1 MFTPIEKISNLQ
13 EFKKNIF
20 NGKIF
25 VFQKSKTSNE
35 LVTQIKKKVQV
46 IYEGELEKI
55 HYLKN
60 SEDISK
66 DIVSKL
72 KNHETFRKLFTN
84 FLNEIGYNKG
94 GTFWDRFVVRVAPA
108 ENNLPYREASRIN
121 IHRDTWGTN
130 LYQQINWWAPVSNV
144 EEKNTMIF
152 YPDYFDVPVKNTT
165 STWDLNI
172 YLANRKKG
180 DFSYP
185 SAPQLKEDLPSNIN
199 KIPVTIKPGEILC
212 FSGAHLHS
220 SSKEKS
226 ENTRISFE
234 IRTICDNDL
243 NSSAQAPNVDCDL
256 QWKFPKIF
264 KKINDNSPLK
274 ITS

>member
-1 MFTPIEKISNLQ
+1 MCIRDS
-13 EFKKNIF
+13 
-20 NGKIF
+20 
-25 VFQKSKTSNE
+25 
-35 LVTQIKKKVQV
+35 
-46 IYEGELEKI
+46 
-55 HYLKN
+55 
-60 SEDISK
+60 ISK

-72 KNHETFRKLFTN
+72 KNHEDFRKLFSN
-84 FLNEIGYNKG
+84 FLYEIGYNKG

-185 SAPQLKEDLPSNIN
+185 SAPQLKEDLPSNIK

-234 IRTICDNDL
+234 IRTICENDL

>member
-1 MFTPIEKISNLQ
+1 
-13 EFKKNIF
+13 
-20 NGKIF
+20 
-25 VFQKSKTSNE
+25 
-35 LVTQIKKKVQV
+35 
-46 IYEGELEKI
+46 
-55 HYLKN
+55 
-60 SEDISK
+60 
-66 DIVSKL
+66 
-72 KNHETFRKLFTN
+72 
-84 FLNEIGYNKG
+84 
-94 GTFWDRFVVRVAPA
+94 
-108 ENNLPYREASRIN
+108 
-121 IHRDTWGTN
+121 
-130 LYQQINWWAPVSNV
+130 
-144 EEKNTMIF
+144 MIF

-185 SAPQLKEDLPSNIN
+185 SAPQLKEDLPSNIK

-234 IRTICDNDL
+234 IRTICENDL
-243 NSSAQAPNVDCDL
+243 KSSAQAPNVDCDL